1 MKKLIYNQNL
11 HLSISILIVIP
22 IALVYGTL
30 PNQNLVNPF
39 TFTAISTDLANILKA
54 IMGLYLAFAAFWL
67 YAIFNHQFWAAATI
81 SNILFML
88 GLGLGRVVSIFVD
101 GTPSPIFMFGTLGEL
116 ILGFYGIYIL
126 SKNKNP
132 VV

>member
-1 MKKLIYNQNL
+1 MELTSVQKNL
-11 HLSISILIVIP
+11 HLIISIGIVIP
-22 IALVYGTL
+22 IGLIYGL
-30 PNQNLVNPF
+30 QPDLLFNVKIN
-39 TFTAISTDLANILKA
+39 STDEANILKA
-54 IMGLYLAFAAFWL
+54 IMGLYLAFAVFWL
-67 YAIFNHQFWAAATI
+67 YAIYDNQFWVVATI

-88 GLGLGRVVSIFVD
+88 GLGLGRVVSSFVD

-132 VV
+132 IV